1 MTDDREASPQRPTD
15 LIGEIDASQREMED
29 VVSVVDQGAPIDLV
43 HYVTARARLDAAIA
57 QWNLRASTTQT

>member
-29 VVSVVDQGAPIDLV
+29 VVSVVDQGAPIDLI
-43 HYVTARARLDAAIA
+43 HYVAARARLDAAIA
-57 QWNLRASTTQT
+57 EWNLRASTTKT